1 MCLSSNKA
9 AKQAA
14 AQQAAA
20 NAAAVAQ
27 AQEQAQQQLAAQ
39 QAASTALLA
48 EVQSNNASQLA
59 AAQAA
64 QQQLAT
70 QITQQ
75 RTDFQS
81 AQTDLLK
88 AQQAATDA
96 AAKRADEAV
105 RLTGQ
110 RPKSP
115 NVAARLAA
123 NRRAAQ
129 QGVSSTMLTGAKGV
143 PLAAFSASLGKIT
156 PLGA

>member
-27 AQEQAQQQLAAQ
+27 AKEQAQQQLAAQ
-39 QAASTALLA
+39 QAASAALLA
-48 EVQSNNASQLA
+48 EVQTNNAAQLA
-59 AAQAA
+59 AAKAA
-64 QQQLAT
+64 QEQLIQQL
-70 QITQQ
+70 TQQ

-81 AQTDLLK
+81 AQADLMK
-88 AQQAATDA
+88 AQQQATTD
-96 AAKRADEAV
+96 AAKRAEDAV

-110 RPKSP
+110 RAKTP